1 MSARLTACFAALK
14 AEKRAGLVAYL
25 MAGDPD
31 HATSLAIMDTAI
43 QAGADILE
51 IGFPFTDPSAD
62 GPSIQRA
69 GERALAAGAGLPAA
83 LDIAAAVRARHPDTP
98 LILMGYTNPVECLG
112 AEVFA
117 ARAAKAGLDGVIL
130 VDLPPEE
137 DGPVRAALA
146 AQGLAMIR
154 LATPTTDGARLARIL
169 DGAAGFLYYVSVAGV
184 TGARAAAPEAAKAAL
199 QAVRAQTHLPIALGF
214 GVRTPEAAAQFA
226 GFADGVVVGSALV
239 DAVVD
244 GPPETAANRVGML
257 VGALAHAV
265 KTARQGET
273 GEI

>member
-14 AEKRAGLVAYL
+14 AQGRAGLVAYL

-31 HATSLAIMDTAI
+31 PATSLAVMDRAIME
-43 QAGADILE
+43 GADVLE

-62 GPSIQRA
+62 GPSVQRA
-69 GERALAAGAGLPAA
+69 GERALRASGGLPAA
-83 LDIAAAVRARHPDTP
+83 LEIAAALRARHPNTP

-112 AEVFA
+112 PDGFA
-117 ARAAKAGLDGVIL
+117 ARAAQAGLDGVIL

-137 DGPVRAALA
+137 DGPVRGALA
-146 AQGLAMIR
+146 AQGLCMIR

-169 DGAAGFLYYVSVAGV
+169 DGAAGFLYYVAVAGV
-184 TGARAAAPEAAKAAL
+184 TGAQAAAPEAAKAAL
-199 QAVRAQTHLPIALGF
+199 HAVRAQTRLPIALGF

-239 DAVVD
+239 DAVGD
-244 GPPETAANRVGML
+244 GPPETAADRVGTL
-257 VGALAHAV
+257 VNALARAV
-265 KTARQGET
+265 RTARQG
-273 GEI
+273 